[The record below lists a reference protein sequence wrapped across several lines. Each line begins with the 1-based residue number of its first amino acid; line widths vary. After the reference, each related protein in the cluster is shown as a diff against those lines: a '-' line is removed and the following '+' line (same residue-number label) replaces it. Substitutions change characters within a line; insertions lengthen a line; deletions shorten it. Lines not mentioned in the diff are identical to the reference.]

1 MSDRLARPLRQRP
14 APLSEGVSRLR
25 SSGLAVGRAV
35 QRHLR
40 VAGLAL
46 LLLAPGRVSAMAE
59 THSRSGPRSRCLQH
73 PPVHKLGCS
82 EPRGVEPPFTCPQSP
97 NSTPT
102 CLKPAGDGF

>member
-1 MSDRLARPLRQRP
+1 MPDRLARPLRQRP
-14 APLSEGVSRLR
+14 ASLSEGVSRLR

-35 QRHLR
+35 RRRLR
-40 VAGLAL
+40 VAGPAL
-46 LLLAPGRVSAMAE
+46 LLLASGRLSAMAE
-59 THSRSGPRSRCLQH
+59 TRSRRLQH

-102 CLKPAGDGF
+102 CLKPAGNGF